1 MHPSST
7 ESSNP
12 PLPFL
17 FDPDYFDST
26 YKYINK
32 PSPPAKIDGVTTH
45 HYVDTFV
52 DNIKDAIAVYGSV
65 FVKGNLHHCLRG
77 DASRWYTFELED
89 LSRKNSSTATIPLN
103 STNGRKGSIN
113 VSSLEWHKPFKML
126 LRGRILNSNLE
137 TLSVP
142 TVKNND
148 NNFCN
153 NSNK

>member
-1 MHPSST
+1 LSKAI
-7 ESSNP
+7 
-12 PLPFL
+12 
-17 FDPDYFDST
+17 Y
-26 YKYINK
+26 
-32 PSPPAKIDGVTTH
+32 TT
-45 HYVDTFV
+45 
-52 DNIKDAIAVYGSV
+52 V
-65 FVKGNLHHCLRG
+65 FVAMHHVG
-77 DASRWYTFELED
+77 IHSNSKT
-89 LSRKNSSTATIPLN
+89 SRKNSSTATIPLN